1 MGIGGDVTHLAAVR
15 GDLRRRTG
23 ETVMSGFSPEWLA
36 LRESHDL
43 RARNPVVLGAVADRF
58 RSRDSL
64 NVVDLACGAGSTV
77 RAIGPHLQAR
87 QHWDLVDNDPHLL
100 ALACGGNDDSDV
112 RLNAVSLDL
121 GGNFEAVL
129 DSTKHLVTT
138 SALLDLVSET
148 WLDRLVRHIASRALP
163 FYAALTY
170 DGRTDFFPSDPL
182 DEIIISAVNAH
193 QRTDKGFGPALGP
206 SAAAAA
212 ISRFE
217 AAGYSVIQGR
227 SDWQIGTADHEMQRA
242 LLSGWAQAARE
253 IEALPHR
260 DIDDWLARR
269 NENVDLSASTM
280 RVGHVDFFAVPMT
293 IR

>member
-1 MGIGGDVTHLAAVR
+1 
-15 GDLRRRTG
+15 
-23 ETVMSGFSPEWLA
+23 MSGFSPEWLA
-36 LRESHDL
+36 LRETHDL

-77 RAIGPHLQAR
+77 RVIGPHLPAR
-87 QHWDLVDNDPHLL
+87 QHWDLVDNDQHLL
-100 ALACGGNDDSDV
+100 ALACGGNDRSDV
-112 RLNAVSLDL
+112 RLNAVPLDL

-129 DSTKHLVTT
+129 DGTMHLVTT
-138 SALLDLVSET
+138 SALLDLVSEA
-148 WLDRLVRHIASRALP
+148 WLDRLVRHVASHALP

-269 NENVDLSASTM
+269 NEKVDLSASTM
-280 RVGHVDFFAVPMT
+280 RVGHVDFFAAPMA